1 MEENQNQNEITNR
14 KKKSYNA
21 QSLRILGLVYLLYKH
36 HNYVFIIDKPK
47 KKSSK
52 LLTRINI
59 NRIYDFRMN
68 CLFDIESI
76 PTKKESKYK
85 LHHQMCLVMNIL
97 IEELSKQGYKFY
109 FSRTGFLN
117 RKNGKK
123 KNTFPKIVSMTIPET
138 EIEFK
143 EEYSDYLQKKES
155 NQSNQL
161 IEIDQDNNS
170 DETEMEIENVDEI
183 DNEIEIELIQ
193 SNEIEKSAQSKQK
206 EQIEE
211 IQQEINT
218 NEIEIETGNEIEKE
232 IQIET
237 SNQEFTSLQ
246 QSKQF
251 SSNLLENIFGTQC
264 HSLLMTLINSQSH
277 STDSF
282 IIFTSLPLSSQ
293 QFSFIS
299 MK

>member
-1 MEENQNQNEITNR
+1 
-14 KKKSYNA
+14 
-21 QSLRILGLVYLLYKH
+21 
-36 HNYVFIIDKPK
+36 
-47 KKSSK
+47 
-52 LLTRINI
+52 
-59 NRIYDFRMN
+59 
-68 CLFDIESI
+68 
-76 PTKKESKYK
+76 
-85 LHHQMCLVMNIL
+85 
-97 IEELSKQGYKFY
+97 
-109 FSRTGFLN
+109 
-117 RKNGKK
+117 
-123 KNTFPKIVSMTIPET
+123 MTIPET

-193 SNEIEKSAQSKQK
+193 SNEIEKSEQSKQK

-211 IQQEINT
+211 IQKEINR
-218 NEIEIETGNEIEKE
+218 NEIETEKGNEIEKE

-237 SNQEFTSLQ
+237 SNQEFTCLQ